1 MALEERVMLQLMFN
15 VDSPP
20 AYNWKIG
27 LFQPGWTG
35 NNASTLPTYEL
46 AGSRQDLG
54 NMTWDSGTSSYRP
67 STDFYWGP
75 LDAVSIAGWFIAM
88 GTDNDTAYV
97 GTFTTP
103 VAVTAGDYLKLPT
116 GYVGLGLL

>member
-1 MALEERVMLQLMFN
+1 MALEERVLLQFMFN

-20 AYNWKIG
+20 AYDWKIG
-27 LFQPGWTG
+27 LWQPGWDKT
-35 NNASTLPTYEL
+35 NAAQLPTYEL
-46 AGSRQDLG
+46 AGSRQALG
-54 NMTWDSGTSSYRP
+54 NMTWVTTSYFP
-67 STDFYWGP
+67 VTDFYWGP
-75 LDAVSIAGWFIAM
+75 LDAVSIAGWFIAQ

-103 VAVTAGDYLKLPT
+103 IAVTAGDYLKLPA

>member
-1 MALEERVMLQLMFN
+1 
-15 VDSPP
+15 
-20 AYNWKIG
+20 
-27 LFQPGWTG
+27 
-35 NNASTLPTYEL
+35 
-46 AGSRQDLG
+46 
-54 NMTWDSGTSSYRP
+54 
-67 STDFYWGP
+67 
-75 LDAVSIAGWFIAM
+75 M